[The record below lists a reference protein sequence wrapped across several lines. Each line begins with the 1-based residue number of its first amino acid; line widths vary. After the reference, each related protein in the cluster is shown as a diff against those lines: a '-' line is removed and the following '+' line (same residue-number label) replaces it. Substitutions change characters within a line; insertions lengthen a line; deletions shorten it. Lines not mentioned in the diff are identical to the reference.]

1 MRPLKVI
8 LLAAFLLL
16 SVFAD
21 AQQYLF
27 KHFDTDDGLP
37 DNSITCAAQDPFGFV
52 WFGTKDGICRFDAK
66 HFELITCPDG
76 LMDGVTR
83 ALCSDGKGRMWFS
96 TTNGLGY
103 MDLKTGE
110 SKSIQFG
117 SSNPVV
123 DIQCDASGNVWMI
136 ARGEAWRIAVDGKII
151 RYASDSHFTA
161 MRSALDASGNI
172 WFSSTGSAIYQY
184 DPVKDSFN
192 PYEVIADSSAG
203 SGMATRLIASIDNSH
218 FLVSTKTNDIYRFSI
233 PNAASELLFE
243 GDKYC
248 PDSQVICLEVLD
260 AEKYMV
266 GTDKGLYIIDGS
278 SKTIKYLG
286 STPSDRLSLSNDNI
300 RCIFKDREE
309 RVWIG
314 TFYSGVNLQL
324 STQAD
329 FYRNSSD
336 QPDRSIVGN
345 TVRSICRDGSGNV
358 WLGTEDGF
366 LNRIDADGK
375 VRWYGTETGL
385 PPKGNFHSLLLYR
398 GDILIAT
405 YGNGLYLFDPYLGRV
420 KKHYVIG
427 GAHCVCLLNTRRDE
441 LLVGTDTGLFIKDIG
456 ADTFRRLPSF
466 GSYFVQSLYQAANGD
481 IWIGTYGYGIW
492 KLDAVKW
499 ECTRIEA
506 AAGERSMDNYT
517 ITHICEDADHSVWM
531 ATEGN
536 GLLHIT
542 EDPKADGQYSI
553 VNLTRDDGL
562 PSNITCA
569 IALSGDGW
577 LWVSTNKGLFS
588 INPSTGEVETKLPYN
603 YDIIGG
609 YFRYGSVMSTPDG
622 KIYMGTTQGMIAFRP
637 SHSASRKYTD
647 LYITDI
653 QAGHSDET
661 FSLSQQGR
669 TPIISETITVSHKDA
684 SFLTFR
690 FAVPSSDGT
699 EPLRYRYSLSRRKSI
714 ITSKTFDNQVTFAGI
729 SPGKYSF
736 EVMVDGS
743 ESPSLRKS
751 VEINVRPPLS
761 ASLPAK
767 LLYVIALA
775 SAAFVLVDRYVRKR
789 KKNREEVLEKME
801 TEKQKEI
808 YDAKIN
814 FFTNITHEIRTP
826 LTLIKM
832 PVDKIISGKCSKEE
846 LREDLATVKYN
857 TDRLL
862 ELTNQLL
869 DLRKVENKQLQLNFL
884 REDICDVVSKSC
896 QYFTQLAKEYNI
908 KYDVDLPD
916 AHIWI
921 MCAADSVGKIV
932 SNLISNGLKYCRSSV
947 SVSLGESSAKDMV
960 ILKVHSDGDKITPAN
975 SDRIFEPFYQERM
988 SRKQIA
994 GSKGTGLGL
1003 PFAKSLAEL
1012 HNGRLYLEKSDAEGN
1027 TFVLVLPKCQD
1038 SQIELEKPAV
1048 EALASADEQYDNA
1061 KHYILIVED
1070 DAELN
1075 NYICRELAGDYNVIQ
1090 AFNGDDAMQMV
1101 KDRKVDL
1108 VVSDIMMPGMDGC
1121 ELCNAI
1127 KTNLEYS
1134 HIPVLLITAAAGMDK
1149 HIETLKVGAD
1159 GYLEKP
1165 FGVELLRANIANLFY
1180 NRDLTFKQ
1188 FADSPLSHFNGLKI
1202 NNMDDE
1208 YMERLHSEV
1217 MKHLSEQNLNIDL
1230 LTTMLGTSKSTLFRK
1245 VKANTGLN
1253 INEYIKLCRLKRAA
1267 ELLAERK
1274 YRINEV
1280 VYLVGFSSPSYF
1292 AASFEKQFNILP
1304 SAFVKK
1310 MEAESRDT

>member
-1 MRPLKVI
+1 MPPLKVI
-8 LLAAFLLL
+8 LLAVSLFL
-16 SVFAD
+16 SVYAD
-21 AQQYLF
+21 AQQFLF
-27 KHFDTDDGLP
+27 KHFDIDDGLP
-37 DNSITCAAQDPFGFV
+37 DNSITCVAQDSFGFV
-52 WFGTKDGICRFDAK
+52 WFGTKDGVCRFDGED
-66 HFELITCPDG
+66 FELITCPGG

-83 ALCSDGKGRMWFS
+83 ALSFDDKGRLWFS

-103 MDLKTGE
+103 LDLRTGE

-117 SSNPVV
+117 STNPVV
-123 DIQCDASGNVWMI
+123 DLQCDAAGNVWMI

-151 RYASDSHFTA
+151 RYASDSHFSA
-161 MRSALDASGNI
+161 IRSSLDASGNI
-172 WFSSTGSAIYQY
+172 WFSSSGGTIYQY
-184 DPVKDSFN
+184 EPVKDTFN
-192 PYEVIADSSAG
+192 PYKILANSSAG
-203 SGMATRLIASIDNSH
+203 SEISTRFIASIDNSH
-218 FLVSTKTNDIYRFSI
+218 FLVSTNTNDVYRFSV
-233 PNAASELLFE
+233 ADSDSELLFE

-260 AEKYMV
+260 VEKYMI

-309 RVWIG
+309 RVWVG
-314 TFYSGVNLQL
+314 TFYSGLNLQL

-366 LNRIDADGK
+366 LNRIDAGGK

-385 PPKGNFHSLLLYR
+385 PQKGNFHSLLNYH

-405 YGNGLYLFDPYLGRV
+405 YGNGLYLFDPYLGKV
-420 KKHYVIG
+420 KRHYLIG
-427 GAHCVCLLNTRRDE
+427 GAHCVCLLKTHRDE
-441 LLVGTDTGLFIKDIG
+441 LLVGTDRGLFIKDIG
-456 ADTFRRLPSF
+456 ADTFRRLSSF
-466 GSYFVQSLYQAANGD
+466 GSYFVQSLYQAANGV
-481 IWIGTYGYGIW
+481 IWIGTYGYGLW
-492 KLDAVKW
+492 QLDPVKLG
-499 ECTRIEA
+499 CTRIEA
-506 AAGERSMDNYT
+506 AAGGRSMDNYT
-517 ITHICEDADHSVWM
+517 ITYICEDTDHSIWL
-531 ATEGN
+531 ATEGS
-536 GLLHIT
+536 GLVHIT
-542 EDPKADGQYSI
+542 EEPKAGGQYSI

-569 IALSGDGW
+569 IAPSGDGW

-588 INPSTGEVETKLPYN
+588 LNPSTGEVETRLPYN

-609 YFRYGSVMSTPDG
+609 YFRYGSVMSTPEG
-622 KIYMGTTQGMIAFRP
+622 KIYMGTTEGMMAFSP
-637 SHSASRKYTD
+637 SHSTSRKYAD

-661 FSLSQQGR
+661 FGLSQPGR
-669 TPIISETITVSHKDA
+669 TPIISEKITVSHKDA

-699 EPLRYRYSLSRRKSI
+699 ESLGYRYSLSRRKSI
-714 ITSKTFDNQVTFAGI
+714 ISSKTFDNQVTFAGI

-736 EVMVDGS
+736 EVMLDGS
-743 ESPSLRKS
+743 ESASLRKS
-751 VEINVRPPLS
+751 VVINVRPPLA

-767 LLYVIALA
+767 LLYVIAIA
-775 SAAFVLVDRYVRKR
+775 SAAFVIVSKSVQKR
-789 KKNREEVLEKME
+789 KKTREAVLEKME

-832 PVDKIISGKCSKEE
+832 PVEKIINGKCSREE
-846 LREDLATVKYN
+846 LREDLTTVKYN

-862 ELTNQLL
+862 ELSNQLL

-884 REDICDVVSKSC
+884 KEDICALVSKSC
-896 QYFTQLAKEYNI
+896 ACFIQLAKEYRIEYFIN
-908 KYDVDLPD
+908 LPD
-916 AHIWI
+916 VPIPI
-921 MCAADSVGKIV
+921 MCAADCVGKIV
-932 SNLISNGLKYCRSSV
+932 ANLVSNGLKYCRSSV
-947 SVSLGESSAKDMV
+947 SVSLEESGGKDMV
-960 ILKVHSDGDKITPAN
+960 LLKVNSDGDKISPAN
-975 SDRIFEPFYQERM
+975 ADKIFEPFYQERM
-988 SRKQIA
+988 TRKQIA
-994 GSKGTGLGL
+994 GSRGTGLGL
-1003 PFAKSLAEL
+1003 PFARSLAEL
-1012 HNGRLYLEKSDAEGN
+1012 HNGRLYLDKTEPEGN
-1027 TFVLVLPKCQD
+1027 TFVLVLPKNQNG
-1038 SQIELEKPAV
+1038 QIELKKPAAEV
-1048 EALASADEQYDNA
+1048 IAPIDEQYDGS
-1061 KHYILIVED
+1061 KHYLLIVED

-1075 NYICRELAGDYNVIQ
+1075 NYICRELSDEYNVMQ
-1090 AFNGDDAMQMV
+1090 AFNGDDALQIV

-1108 VVSDIMMPGMDGC
+1108 VISDIMMPGMDGC
-1121 ELCNAI
+1121 ALCNAI
-1127 KTNLEYS
+1127 KSNLEYS

-1149 HIETLKVGAD
+1149 RIETLKVGAD

-1208 YMERLHSEV
+1208 YMDRLHSEV

-1253 INEYIKLCRLKRAA
+1253 INEYVKLCRLKRAA

-1310 MEAESRDT
+1310 MEEENRYT